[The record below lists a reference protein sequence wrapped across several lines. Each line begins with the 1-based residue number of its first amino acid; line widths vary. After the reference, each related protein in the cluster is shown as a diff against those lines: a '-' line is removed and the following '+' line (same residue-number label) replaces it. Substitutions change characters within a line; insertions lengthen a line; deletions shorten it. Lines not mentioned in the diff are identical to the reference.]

1 MKWINRIY
9 EERTDK
15 ILRPNK
21 VTIIYGPRRCGK
33 TSLVKK
39 MLQEINLKIFQ
50 ATGEDFDI
58 KNILESKKL
67 SLFKS
72 VFGDFDIL
80 FIDEAQYIQDI
91 GLSLKLIVDNF
102 DKISIVVTGSSSF
115 DIANKLYEPLT
126 GRQIIKKLYPI
137 SCIELKKQY
146 GGIEIIKNLEML
158 LVFGMY
164 PEVLVTDNLE
174 EKQEYLI
181 NLRNSYLFKDILAF
195 ENVKNSQKL
204 FDLLRLIAYQI
215 GKEVSLSEL
224 ATSLGIAKKT
234 VERYLDLLEKSFVI
248 KKITGFSRNLRSEV
262 TKTARYYFY
271 DNGILNSII
280 NNFNM
285 LNLRNDIGTLWENF
299 IVSEFL
305 KKQEYYNI
313 YANNY
318 FWRTYQRQEIDF
330 VEERDGLLYAYEI
343 KWKPRK
349 VKPPKL
355 WLNTYKNSE
364 FNVVTGDNFLEF
376 IV

>member
-1 MKWINRIY
+1 M
-9 EERTDK
+9 
-15 ILRPNK
+15 
-21 VTIIYGPRRCGK
+21 
-33 TSLVKK
+33 
-39 MLQEINLKIFQ
+39 
-50 ATGEDFDI
+50 
-58 KNILESKKL
+58 
-67 SLFKS
+67 
-72 VFGDFDIL
+72 
-80 FIDEAQYIQDI
+80 
-91 GLSLKLIVDNF
+91 
-102 DKISIVVTGSSSF
+102 
-115 DIANKLYEPLT
+115 
-126 GRQIIKKLYPI
+126 
-137 SCIELKKQY
+137 
-146 GGIEIIKNLEML
+146 
-158 LVFGMY
+158 
-164 PEVLVTDNLE
+164 
-174 EKQEYLI
+174 I